1 MEANKRLKKTR
12 IELNFTQTQ
21 FAEMLNMKQGSYSD
35 VERGRVGVSRK
46 IALQLEK
53 EFNVNSKWIAE
64 GTGEMFLQGDTGNKN
79 KETNKEAFYK
89 KIEHSTNIK
98 ELYSFNFLPE
108 ESEDINTWTILFN
121 NIYQKENE
129 RDLFQLYSKLND
141 LYNSRSFIELE
152 NSNLKKSVGQQEKT
166 IERLD
171 KIIDD
176 KDKSIERLE
185 RENASLRGESFN
197 KEAV

>member
-1 MEANKRLKKTR
+1 MKPNERLQILRK
-12 IELNFTQTQ
+12 ELRLNQSQ
-21 FAEMLNMKQGSYSD
+21 LAEILFIKQGSYSD
-35 VERGRVGVSRK
+35 IERGKVGISRK
-46 IALQLEK
+46 ILLLLEK
-53 EFNVNSKWIAE
+53 EFNINIQWLAE
-64 GTGEMFLQGDTGNKN
+64 GIGEMFLKEKIDNKN
-79 KETNKEAFYK
+79 KETNNDSSYK
-89 KIEHSTNIK
+89 KIEHATNIK

-108 ESEDINTWTILFN
+108 ESEDINTWTILFK

-129 RDLFQLYSKLND
+129 RDLFLLYSKLND

-176 KDKSIERLE
+176 KDKTIERLE
-185 RENASLRGESFN
+185 RENASLRGENFN